1 MTAKWTRGFRWL
13 LCEIFGYAGDHG
25 WQSVYE
31 ERPVT
36 LITGE
41 VAKGKLMMR
50 TRRAKR
56 EYRHE
61 QPWDRAG
68 AHLQDMTDV

>member
-1 MTAKWTRGFRWL
+1 MVRAFEWL

-25 WQSVYE
+25 WKAVYVVE
-31 ERPVT
+31 PVE

-41 VAKGKLMMR
+41 VASGSLMMR
-50 TRRAKR
+50 TRKAKSEYMR
-56 EYRHE
+56 ETPR
-61 QPWDRAG
+61 DRAG